1 MARSTDDHASRLSL
15 SQSPLSRLHCKLP
28 EIRGI
33 KSFCGFEATIARRP
47 VLKVMTVRASE
58 LVWEAK
64 SVRRPVWKEKNGEQA
79 SVESKKGAWVQ
90 P

>member
-15 SQSPLSRLHCKLP
+15 SPLSRLHCKLQLP

-47 VLKVMTVRASE
+47 VLKVLRASE

-64 SVRRPVWKEKNGEQA
+64 SVRRPVWKEKNGERA